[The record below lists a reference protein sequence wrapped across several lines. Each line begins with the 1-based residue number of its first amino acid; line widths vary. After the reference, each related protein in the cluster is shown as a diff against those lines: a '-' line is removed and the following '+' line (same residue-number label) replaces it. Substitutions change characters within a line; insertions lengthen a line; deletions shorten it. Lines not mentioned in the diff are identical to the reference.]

1 MSMNY
6 KKSAETSGMQASAQ
20 KAMKASK
27 SYGYEWVSVEFDDE
41 LSINEFKKQMSEDGL
56 CSVCIMDGEEPHYAL
71 GEDLYE
77 EMEGEKE
84 FSESDVYRWIN
95 QGRIDCWSEILGRK
109 VGYFCDGY
117 CSYVF
122 DPKMTD
128 VNSLKNGRW
137 YCDVVYEEC

>member
-6 KKSAETSGMQASAQ
+6 KKSVETSGMQASAQ

-27 SYGYEWVSVEFDDE
+27 NYGYEWASVDFEDE
-41 LSINEFKKQMSEDGL
+41 SLTDEFKKQMSEDGMYQVSL
-56 CSVCIMDGEEPHYAL
+56 GSGEEPYYAL

-84 FSESDVYRWIN
+84 FSESDVYHWID
-95 QGRIDCWSEILGRK
+95 QGRIGCWSEILGRK

-128 VNSLKNGRW
+128 VNSLKKAGT
-137 YCDVVYEEC
+137 VVL

>member
-27 SYGYEWVSVEFDDE
+27 SYGYEWASVEFEDE
-41 LSINEFKKQMSEDGL
+41 SSIDEFKRQMSETGF
-56 CSVCIMDGEEPHYAL
+56 CQVCITGGDEPYYAL

-84 FSESDVYRWIN
+84 FSESDVYTWIH
-95 QGRIDCWSEILGRK
+95 QGRISCWSEILGRK
-109 VGYFCDGY
+109 VGYFCNGY
-117 CSYVF
+117 GGYVF
-122 DPKMTD
+122 DPKLKD
-128 VNSLKNGRW
+128 VNVLKMAGE
-137 YCDVVYEEC
+137 VVL